1 MRAKTNMCL
10 QMHFTYRR
18 SSLVDTAEKA
28 MIVEG
33 QPPFCLGQFG
43 IPDPGEVCCVES
55 PIPVP

>member
-1 MRAKTNMCL
+1 
-10 QMHFTYRR
+10 MHFTYRR